1 MTSATG
7 GEAIVSG
14 LVAHGVDTVFGLPG
28 AQIYGLFDAFQQAQL
43 KVIGAR
49 HEQACGYM
57 AYGYARSTGRPG
69 VFSVVPGPGVLN
81 AGAALL
87 TAFGSNEPVLC
98 LTGQVPTQF
107 LGKGRGHL
115 HEMPDQLATLR
126 TFVKWADRVEY
137 PDIAPAMVS
146 RAFQEMLSGRR
157 GPVSLEMPWDVFTQR
172 AEVGP
177 AKVFDPFPAP
187 QPDPDRIKAEAAQI
201 KASKNPMIFV
211 GSGSIDASEEI
222 LELAE
227 MIDAPVVA
235 FRSGRGIVS
244 NAHELGL
251 TMAAAYRLWPRT
263 DLMIGIG
270 TRMEW
275 PASSFRWPFQPQ
287 GLKSIRI
294 DIDPSEMR
302 RLTPD
307 AAVVA
312 DARSGTRALLA
323 AVSKAGYSKSSG
335 RRATIRDASAAALQE
350 IQKVQPQMAYLN
362 ILREVLPANAI
373 VTDELS
379 QVGFASWYGFPIY
392 EPRTFITSG
401 YQGTLGSGFPTA
413 LGAKVANPDRPVVA
427 ITGDGGFMFGVQELA
442 TAVQFNIG
450 VVTLVFNNNAYGN
463 VRRDQRE
470 RFDGRVVASDLV
482 NPDFVKRAESF
493 GVGATRVTSPEGF
506 RPALEKALA
515 AGGPYLKSHVT
526 EQHLQTSV
534 SAFVH
539 PEKPKPNLMVR
550 SAHLRASRTMSMHRS
565 YFEPP

>member
-1 MTSATG
+1 MTSTSG
-7 GEAIVSG
+7 GEAIVNG

-28 AQIYGLFDAFQQAQL
+28 AQIYGLFDAFHQAQL

-57 AYGYARSTGRPG
+57 AFGYARSSGRPG

-81 AGAALL
+81 ASAALL
-87 TAFGSNEPVLC
+87 TAFGCNEPVLC
-98 LTGQVPTQF
+98 LTGQVPTSF

-126 TFVKWADRVEY
+126 SFVKWADRIEY
-137 PDIAPAMVS
+137 PDAAPAVVA

-172 AEVGP
+172 AEVGA
-177 AKVFDPFPAP
+177 AKTFDPFPTP
-187 QPDPDRIKAEAAQI
+187 QPDPDRVKAAAALI
-201 KASKNPMIFV
+201 AASKTPMIFV
-211 GSGSIDASEEI
+211 GSGAIDAREEI

-227 MIDAPVVA
+227 MIDAPAIA

-251 TMAAAYRLWPRT
+251 TMAAAYKLWPKT

-270 TRMEW
+270 TRMEL
-275 PASSFRWPFQPQ
+275 PASGFRWPFQPA
-287 GLKSIRI
+287 GLKSVRI

-307 AAVVA
+307 ASIVA
-312 DARSGTRALLA
+312 DAKAGTHALVA
-323 AVSKAGYSKSSG
+323 AVKKTGYSRSSG
-335 RRATIRDASAAALQE
+335 RRAAIREATTAAERE
-350 IQKVQPQMAYLN
+350 IQRIQPQMAYLK
-362 ILREVLPANAI
+362 ILRKVLPANAI

-379 QVGFASWYGFPIY
+379 QVGFASWYGFPVY

-413 LGAKVANPDRPVVA
+413 LGAKIANPDKPVVA
-427 ITGDGGFMFGVQELA
+427 ITGDGGFMFGVQELS
-442 TAVQFNIG
+442 TAVQFRIG

-470 RFDGRVVASDLV
+470 RFDGRVVASDLI
-482 NPDFVKRAESF
+482 NPDFVKLAESF
-493 GVGATRVTSPEGF
+493 GVPAARVTSPAHF

-515 AGGPYLKSHVT
+515 DGGPYVI
-526 EQHLQTSV
+526 SV
-534 SAFVH
+534 EVPTDSEVSPWAFIH
-539 PEKPKPNLMVR
+539 PPKP
-550 SAHLRASRTMSMHRS
+550 
-565 YFEPP
+565 

>member
-1 MTSATG
+1 MTSTSG
-7 GEAIVSG
+7 GEAIVNG

-28 AQIYGLFDAFQQAQL
+28 AQIYGLFDAFHQAQL

-69 VFSVVPGPGVLN
+69 VFSVVPGPVVLN

-126 TFVKWADRVEY
+126 SFVKWAERIEY
-137 PDIAPAMVS
+137 PDNAPALVS

-157 GPVSLEMPWDVFTQR
+157 GPAALEMPWDVFTQR
-172 AEVGP
+172 TEIGA
-177 AKVFDPFPAP
+177 AKPLAPLPAP
-187 QPDPDRIKAEAAQI
+187 LPDTERVKDAAALVADSKA
-201 KASKNPMIFV
+201 PMIFV
-211 GSGSIDASEEI
+211 GAGAIHAADEI

-227 MIDAPVVA
+227 LIDAPVVA

-251 TMAAAYRLWPRT
+251 TMAAAYKLWPTT

-270 TRMEW
+270 TRLELPTM
-275 PASSFRWPFQPQ
+275 SRWPFRPD

-294 DIDPSEMR
+294 DIDASEMR
-302 RLTPD
+302 RFTPD
-307 AAVVA
+307 VAVIS
-312 DARSGTRALLA
+312 DAKAGASELLS
-323 AVSKAGYSKSSG
+323 AVRKTGYSKTSG
-335 RRATIRDASAAALQE
+335 RRAAIRDASASALRE
-350 IQKVQPQMAYLN
+350 IQRIQPQMAYLN
-362 ILREVLPANAI
+362 ILREVLPSNAI

-379 QVGFASWYGFPIY
+379 QVGFASWYGFPIFK
-392 EPRTFITSG
+392 PRTFITSG

-413 LGAKVANPDRPVVA
+413 LGAKVAHPDRPVVA

-482 NPDFVKRAESF
+482 NPDFVKLAESF
-493 GVGATRVTSPEGF
+493 GVGASRVTSPDHF

-515 AGGPYLKSHVT
+515 DGGPYLIAIEVPTDS
-526 EQHLQTSV
+526 EASPW
-534 SAFVH
+534 AFIH
-539 PEKPKPNLMVR
+539 PARL
-550 SAHLRASRTMSMHRS
+550 
-565 YFEPP
+565 

>member
-1 MTSATG
+1 MTPSSG

-87 TAFGSNEPVLC
+87 TAYGSNEPVLC
-98 LTGQVPTQF
+98 LTGQVPTQY

-126 TFVKWADRVEY
+126 SFVKWADRIEY
-137 PDIAPAMVS
+137 PDAAPTLVS

-157 GPVSLEMPWDVFTQR
+157 GPAALEMPWDVFTQR
-172 AEVGP
+172 ADVGASKP
-177 AKVFDPFPAP
+177 FDLFPTP
-187 QPDPDRIKAEAAQI
+187 QPDSERIKAAAALV
-201 KASKNPMIFV
+201 ASSKTPMIFV
-211 GSGSIDASEEI
+211 GSGAIHARDEI

-227 MIDAPVVA
+227 LIDAPVVA

-251 TMAAAYRLWPRT
+251 TMAAAYRLWPST

-270 TRMEW
+270 SRMEL
-275 PASSFRWPFQPQ
+275 PTMFRWPFRPD
-287 GLKSIRI
+287 GLKSVCI

-302 RLTPD
+302 RFTPD
-307 AAVVA
+307 APVIA
-312 DARSGTRALLA
+312 DAQAGTRELLA
-323 AVSKAGYSKSSG
+323 AVRKAGCTKTSG
-335 RRATIRDASAAALQE
+335 RRSAIREASAAALRE
-350 IQKVQPQMAYLN
+350 IQTVQPQMAYLN
-362 ILREVLPANAI
+362 ILREVLPHNAI

-379 QVGFASWYGFPIY
+379 QVGFTSWYGFPVY
-392 EPRTFITSG
+392 EPHTFITSG

-413 LGAKVANPDRPVVA
+413 LGAKVAHPDRPVVA

-482 NPDFVKRAESF
+482 NPDFVKLAESF
-493 GVGATRVTSPEGF
+493 GVAAARVTSPETF
-506 RPALEKALA
+506 RSALEKALA
-515 AGGPYLKSHVT
+515 DGGPYLIDIEVPKDS
-526 EQHLQTSV
+526 ETSPWT
-534 SAFVH
+534 FIH
-539 PEKPKPNLMVR
+539 PAKP
-550 SAHLRASRTMSMHRS
+550 
-565 YFEPP
+565 

>member
-1 MTSATG
+1 MTSTSG
-7 GEAIVSG
+7 GEAIVNG

-28 AQIYGLFDAFQQAQL
+28 AQIYGLFDAFHQAQL

-57 AYGYARSTGRPG
+57 AFGYARSTGKPG

-81 AGAALL
+81 AGAAML

-98 LTGQVPTQF
+98 LTGQVPTAF

-126 TFVKWADRVEY
+126 SFVKWADRIEY
-137 PDIAPAMVS
+137 PDAAPSLLS

-157 GPVSLEMPWDVFTQR
+157 GPVALEMPWDVFTQR
-172 AEVGP
+172 ADVAASKP
-177 AKVFDPFPAP
+177 FDLFPAP
-187 QPDPDRIKAEAAQI
+187 QPDTERVKAAASLI
-201 KASKNPMIFV
+201 AGSKTPMIFV
-211 GSGSIDASEEI
+211 GSGAIHAADEI

-227 MIDAPVVA
+227 LIDAPVVA

-251 TMAAAYRLWPRT
+251 TMAAAYKLWPQT

-270 TRMEW
+270 TRMEL
-275 PASSFRWPFQPQ
+275 PASGFRWPFQPA

-294 DIDPSEMR
+294 DIDPVEMR
-302 RLTPD
+302 RLVTD
-307 AAVVA
+307 ASIVA
-312 DARSGTRALLA
+312 DAQAGTSELLA
-323 AVSKAGYSKSSG
+323 AVRKAGYKKTSG
-335 RRATIRDASAAALQE
+335 RRAAIREASAASLQE
-350 IQKVQPQMAYLN
+350 IQKIQPQMAYLN
-362 ILREVLPANAI
+362 ILREVLPSSAI

-379 QVGFASWYGFPIY
+379 QFGFASWYGFPIY
-392 EPRTFITSG
+392 QPRTFITSG

-442 TAVQFNIG
+442 TAVQYKIG
-450 VVTLVFNNNAYGN
+450 VVTLIFNNNAYGN

-482 NPDFVKRAESF
+482 NPDFVKLAESF
-493 GVGATRVTSPEGF
+493 GVGAARVTSPEGF

-515 AGGPYLKSHVT
+515 DGGPYVIAIEVPTDS
-526 EQHLQTSV
+526 ETSPWK
-534 SAFVH
+534 FIH
-539 PEKPKPNLMVR
+539 PAKP
-550 SAHLRASRTMSMHRS
+550 
-565 YFEPP
+565 

>member
-1 MTSATG
+1 MTSTSG
-7 GEAIVSG
+7 GEAIVNG

-28 AQIYGLFDAFQQAQL
+28 AQIYGLFDAFHQAQL

-57 AYGYARSTGRPG
+57 AYGYARSSGRPG

-87 TAFGSNEPVLC
+87 TAYGANEPVLC
-98 LTGQVPTQF
+98 LTGQVPTAY

-126 TFVKWADRVEY
+126 TFVKWADRIEY
-137 PDIAPAMVS
+137 PDAAPALVS

-157 GPVSLEMPWDVFTQR
+157 GPVALEMPWDVFTQR
-172 AEVGP
+172 AQVGP
-177 AKVFDPFPAP
+177 SQPFDPFPAP
-187 QPDPDRIKAEAAQI
+187 LPDPDRIKAAA
-201 KASKNPMIFV
+201 ALVTGSKTPMIFV
-211 GSGSIDASEEI
+211 GSGAIHARDEI

-227 MIDAPVVA
+227 LIDAPVVA

-251 TMAAAYRLWPRT
+251 TMAAAYRLWPHT

-270 TRMEW
+270 TRMEL
-275 PASSFRWPFQPQ
+275 PTTFRWPFRPD
-287 GLKSIRI
+287 GLKSVRI
-294 DIDPSEMR
+294 DIDPAEMR
-302 RLTPD
+302 RLTVD
-307 AAVVA
+307 APVIA
-312 DARSGTRALLA
+312 DSLAGTRELLA
-323 AVSKAGYSKSSG
+323 AVRRLGSAKSNG
-335 RRATIRDASAAALQE
+335 RRAAIREASAAALQE
-350 IQKVQPQMAYLN
+350 IQSIQPQMAYLN
-362 ILREVLPANAI
+362 ILREVLPRNAI
-373 VTDELS
+373 VTDEVS
-379 QVGFASWYGFPIY
+379 QVGFTSWYGFPIY

-413 LGAKVANPDRPVVA
+413 LGAKVAHPDRPVVA
-427 ITGDGGFMFGVQELA
+427 ITGDGGFMFAVQELA

-482 NPDFVKRAESF
+482 NPDFVKLAESF
-493 GVGATRVTSPEGF
+493 GVNSCRVTSPDHF
-506 RPALEKALA
+506 RSALEQALA
-515 AGGPYLKSHVT
+515 HGGPSLIAIEVPTDS
-526 EQHLQTSV
+526 ETSPWK
-534 SAFVH
+534 FIH
-539 PEKPKPNLMVR
+539 PARP
-550 SAHLRASRTMSMHRS
+550 
-565 YFEPP
+565 

>member
-1 MTSATG
+1 MTVNSG

-28 AQIYGLFDAFQQAQL
+28 AQIYGLFDAFRQAQL

-98 LTGQVPTQF
+98 LTGQVPTQY

-126 TFVKWADRVEY
+126 SFVKWADRIEY
-137 PDIAPAMVS
+137 PDAAPTLVS

-157 GPVSLEMPWDVFTQR
+157 GPVALEMPWDVFTQR
-172 AEVGP
+172 AETGRATP
-177 AKVFDPFPAP
+177 FDLFPP
-187 QPDPDRIKAEAAQI
+187 PDPDPDRVKVAAALI
-201 KASKNPMIFV
+201 AASKTPMIFV
-211 GSGSIDASEEI
+211 GSGAIDAGEEI

-227 MIDAPVVA
+227 LIDAPVVA

-251 TMAAAYRLWPRT
+251 TMAAAYRLWPST

-270 TRMEW
+270 SRMEL
-275 PASSFRWPFQPQ
+275 PTTFRWPFQPQ
-287 GLKSIRI
+287 GLKSVRI

-302 RLTPD
+302 RFTPD

-312 DARSGTRALLA
+312 DARSGTRDLLA
-323 AVSKAGYSKSSG
+323 AVGKAGYGKTAG
-335 RRATIRDASAAALQE
+335 RRAAIREAAAAAQLA
-350 IQKVQPQMAYLN
+350 IQSVQPQMAYLN
-362 ILREVLPANAI
+362 ILREVLPHNAI
-373 VTDELS
+373 VTDEVS
-379 QVGFASWYGFPIY
+379 QVGFASWYGFPVY
-392 EPRTFITSG
+392 QPRTFITSG

-413 LGAKVANPDRPVVA
+413 LGAKVANPDRAVVA

-482 NPDFVKRAESF
+482 NPDFVRLAESF
-493 GVGATRVTSPEGF
+493 GVGAARVTSPDHF

-515 AGGPYLKSHVT
+515 HGGPYLIVIEVPRDSET
-526 EQHLQTSV
+526 TPWT
-534 SAFVH
+534 FIH
-539 PEKPKPNLMVR
+539 PARP
-550 SAHLRASRTMSMHRS
+550 
-565 YFEPP
+565 

>member
-1 MTSATG
+1 MTSTSG
-7 GEAIVSG
+7 GEAIVNG
-14 LVAHGVDTVFGLPG
+14 LLAHGIDTVFGLPG
-28 AQIYGLFDAFQQAQL
+28 AQVYGLFDAFHQAQL

-57 AYGYARSTGRPG
+57 AFGYARASGRPG

-87 TAFGSNEPVLC
+87 TAFGCNEPVLC
-98 LTGQVPTQF
+98 LTGQVPTPF

-126 TFVKWADRVEY
+126 TFVKWADRIEY
-137 PDIAPAMVS
+137 PGVAPAMVS

-172 AEVGP
+172 AQVAP
-177 AKVFDPFPAP
+177 SKPFDLLPAP
-187 QPDPDRIKAEAAQI
+187 QPDPDRIKAAAALI
-201 KASKNPMIFV
+201 AGSRTPMIFV
-211 GSGSIDASEEI
+211 GSGAIHAREEI

-227 MIDAPVVA
+227 LIDAPVVA

-251 TMAAAYRLWPRT
+251 TIAAAYKLWPTT

-270 TRMEW
+270 TRMEL
-275 PASSFRWPFQPQ
+275 PASSFRWPFQPA

-294 DIDPSEMR
+294 DIDPVEMR
-302 RLTPD
+302 RLTAD
-307 AAVVA
+307 AAVIA
-312 DARSGTRALLA
+312 DAKAGTGELLA
-323 AVSKAGYSKSSG
+323 AARKAGYRKTSG
-335 RRATIRDASAAALQE
+335 RRAAIREATALAQQE
-350 IQKVQPQMAYLN
+350 IQQIQPQMAYLN
-362 ILREVLPANAI
+362 ILREVLPDNAI

-379 QVGFASWYGFPIY
+379 QVGFASWYGFPVY
-392 EPRTFITSG
+392 QPRTFITSG

-413 LGAKVANPDRPVVA
+413 LGAKVAHPNRPVVA
-427 ITGDGGFMFGVQELA
+427 ITGDGGFMFGVQELS
-442 TAVQFNIG
+442 TAVQFGIS
-450 VVTLVFNNNAYGN
+450 VITLVFNNNAYGN

-482 NPDFVKRAESF
+482 NPDFVKLAESF
-493 GVGATRVTSPEGF
+493 GVAAARVSSPDHF

-515 AGGPYLKSHVT
+515 HGGPYLI
-526 EQHLQTSV
+526 SV
-534 SAFVH
+534 EVPTDSEVSPWTFIH
-539 PEKPKPNLMVR
+539 PAKP
-550 SAHLRASRTMSMHRS
+550 
-565 YFEPP
+565 

>member
-1 MTSATG
+1 MTTMTG

-28 AQIYGLFDAFQQAQL
+28 AQIYGLFDAFHQAQL

-57 AYGYARSTGRPG
+57 AFGYARASGRPG

-87 TAFGSNEPVLC
+87 TAFGGNEPVLC
-98 LTGQVPTQF
+98 LTGQVPSDY

-126 TFVKWADRVEY
+126 TFVKWAERIEY
-137 PDIAPAMVS
+137 PDAAPTLVS
-146 RAFQEMLSGRR
+146 RAFQEMMSGRR
-157 GPVSLEMPWDVFTQR
+157 GPAALEMPWDVFTQ
-172 AEVGP
+172 AAATAAATP
-177 AKVFDPFPAP
+177 FAPFPAP
-187 QPDPDRIKAEAAQI
+187 LPDPDRIGKAAALI
-201 KASKNPMIFV
+201 AAAKRPMIFV
-211 GSGSIDASEEI
+211 GSGAMDAGEEI

-227 MIDAPVVA
+227 MIDAPVVP

-251 TMAAAYRLWPRT
+251 TMAAAYRLWPTT

-270 TRMEW
+270 TRMEL
-275 PASSFRWPFQPQ
+275 PTTFRWPFRPA

-294 DIDPSEMR
+294 DIDPAEMR
-302 RLTPD
+302 RLSVD
-307 AAVVA
+307 IGVVA
-312 DARSGTRALLA
+312 DAKAGTAALA
-323 AVSKAGYSKSSG
+323 AAIGKIGYGKTSG
-335 RRATIRDASAAALQE
+335 RRAAIRDASAATLAE

-362 ILREVLPANAI
+362 TLRQVLPHDAI

-379 QVGFASWYGFPIY
+379 QVGFASWYGFPVY

-401 YQGTLGSGFPTA
+401 YQGTLGAGFPTA
-413 LGAKVANPDRPVVA
+413 LGAKIARPDRPVVA

-442 TAVQFNIG
+442 TAVQYNIG
-450 VVTLVFNNNAYGN
+450 VVALVFNNNSYGN

-470 RFDGRVVASDLV
+470 RFDGRIVASDLV
-482 NPDFVKRAESF
+482 NPDFVKLAESF
-493 GVGATRVTSPEGF
+493 GVAASRVTTPDHF
-506 RPALEKALA
+506 KPALEKALA
-515 AGGPYLKSHVT
+515 HGGPYLIDIEVPRDS
-526 EQHLQTSV
+526 EV
-534 SAFVH
+534 SPWEFIH
-539 PEKPKPNLMVR
+539 PAKP
-550 SAHLRASRTMSMHRS
+550 
-565 YFEPP
+565 

>member
-1 MTSATG
+1 MTSMTG

-28 AQIYGLFDAFQQAQL
+28 AQVYGLFDAFHQAQL

-57 AYGYARSTGRPG
+57 AFGYARSTGKPG

-87 TAFGSNEPVLC
+87 TAFGCNEPVLC

-126 TFVKWADRVEY
+126 TFVKWAERMEY
-137 PDIAPAMVS
+137 PDVAPTLVA

-157 GPVSLEMPWDVFTQR
+157 GPAALEMPWDVFTQR
-172 AEVGP
+172 AATGAAQMFE
-177 AKVFDPFPAP
+177 PFPAP
-187 QPDPDRIKAEAAQI
+187 LPDPDRVKGAAALVA
-201 KASKNPMIFV
+201 ASKRPMIFV
-211 GSGSIDASEEI
+211 GSGAIEAREEI

-227 MIDAPVVA
+227 LIDAPVVA

-251 TMAAAYRLWPRT
+251 TIAAAYRLWPQT

-270 TRMEW
+270 TRAEL
-275 PASSFRWPFQPQ
+275 PASSFRWPYQPQ

-294 DIDPSEMR
+294 DIDPAEMR
-302 RLTPD
+302 RFTPD
-307 AAVVA
+307 VAVVS
-312 DARSGTRALLA
+312 DARAGARELLA
-323 AVSKAGYSKSSG
+323 AVRKAGYRKSSG
-335 RRATIRDASAAALQE
+335 RRAEIREASAAAMKE
-350 IQKVQPQMAYLN
+350 IQQVQPQMAYLN
-362 ILREVLPANAI
+362 VLREVLPNNAI

-379 QVGFASWYGFPIY
+379 QVGFASWYGFPVY

-413 LGAKVANPDRPVVA
+413 LGAKVANPDTPVVA
-427 ITGDGGFMFGVQELA
+427 ITGDGGFMFAVQELS
-442 TAVQFNIG
+442 TAAQYNIG

-470 RFDGRVVASDLV
+470 RFDGRVVAADLV
-482 NPDFVKRAESF
+482 NPDFVKLAESF
-493 GVGATRVTSPEGF
+493 GVAASRVTSPDHF

-515 AGGPYLKSHVT
+515 HGGPHLIAIEVPRDSEVT
-526 EQHLQTSV
+526 PWT
-534 SAFVH
+534 FIH
-539 PEKPKPNLMVR
+539 PAKP
-550 SAHLRASRTMSMHRS
+550 
-565 YFEPP
+565 

>member
-1 MTSATG
+1 MTSTSG
-7 GEAIVSG
+7 GEAIVNG

-28 AQIYGLFDAFQQAQL
+28 AQIYGLFDAFHQAQL

-57 AYGYARSTGRPG
+57 AFGYARSSGRPG

-81 AGAALL
+81 AGAAML

-98 LTGQVPTQF
+98 LTGQVPSAFIGQ
-107 LGKGRGHL
+107 GRGHL

-126 TFVKWADRVEY
+126 TFVKWAERIEY
-137 PDIAPAMVS
+137 PDAAPTLVS

-157 GPVSLEMPWDVFTQR
+157 GPVALEMPWDVFTQR

-177 AKVFDPFPAP
+177 SKPFDLLPAP
-187 QPDPDRIKAEAAQI
+187 LPDPDRVTAAAKLI
-201 KASKNPMIFV
+201 AGSKTPMIFV
-211 GSGSIDASEEI
+211 GSGAIHARDEI

-227 MIDAPVVA
+227 LIDAPVVA

-251 TMAAAYRLWPRT
+251 TMAAAYRLWPKT

-270 TRMEW
+270 TRMEL
-275 PASSFRWPFQPQ
+275 PTTFRWPFRPD

-294 DIDPSEMR
+294 DIDPAEMR
-302 RLTPD
+302 RLTVD
-307 AAVVA
+307 APVVA
-312 DARSGTRALLA
+312 DARAGTRDLIS
-323 AVSKAGYSKSSG
+323 AVRKQGYSRTSG
-335 RRATIRDASAAALQE
+335 RRAEIRDASAVALQE
-350 IQKVQPQMAYLN
+350 IQSVQPQMAYLN
-362 ILREVLPANAI
+362 ILREVLPPNAI

-379 QVGFASWYGFPIY
+379 QVGFTAWYGFPIY

-413 LGAKVANPDRPVVA
+413 LGAKVANPHRPVVA
-427 ITGDGGFMFGVQELA
+427 ISGDGGFMFGVQELA

-463 VRRDQRE
+463 VRRDQIE

-482 NPDFVKRAESF
+482 NPDFVKLAESF
-493 GVGATRVTSPEGF
+493 GVKAARVTSPDHF

-515 AGGPYLKSHVT
+515 DRGPSLIAIDVPTDS
-526 EQHLQTSV
+526 EV
-534 SAFVH
+534 SPWKFIH
-539 PEKPKPNLMVR
+539 PAKP
-550 SAHLRASRTMSMHRS
+550 
-565 YFEPP
+565 